1 MCRELKRQGLTKKR
15 RYVTVKRRRRAGA
28 KINQKSPCVEGKRSL
43 RSNGTP
49 LSLVCSQEALK
60 SSQACLTRR
69 GFPKKTTPSKV
80 GDVRQALPLHLEKGE
95 KSNGLQ

>member
-1 MCRELKRQGLTKKR
+1 MSINYVEQDLRKYAGL
-15 RYVTVKRRRRAGA
+15 VLV
-28 KINQKSPCVEGKRSL
+28 
-43 RSNGTP
+43 P
-49 LSLVCSQEALK
+49 LSQVCSQEALK